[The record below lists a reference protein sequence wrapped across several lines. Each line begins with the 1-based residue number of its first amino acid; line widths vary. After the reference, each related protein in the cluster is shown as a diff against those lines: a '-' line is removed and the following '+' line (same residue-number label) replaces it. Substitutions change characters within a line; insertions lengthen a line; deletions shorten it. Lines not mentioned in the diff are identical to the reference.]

1 MLHIMR
7 PISSHMLDYLQIL
20 MILDIGGIV
29 IQCLVLVA
37 TLFITIYCYYLNF
50 ILQTM
55 LELIQYL

>member
-1 MLHIMR
+1 MFHIMR

-29 IQCLVLVA
+29 IQLSVLVA
-37 TLFITIYCYYLNF
+37 TLFITIYCHYLNF

-55 LELIQYL
+55 LELIHYL